1 MTDNSPQVVLF
12 IHHGSASGGA
22 AVSLITLIKK
32 LDRRRY
38 VPLVACDFSHV
49 GIKQYFERTDARVID
64 INLHLFVHTSSTWK
78 WYTPKGLAKLFLF
91 LFHGYWTTRRVLL
104 EIIKREVPALVHL
117 NGLTLLLYSKY
128 IRSLNC
134 PVVQHVRE
142 PLNHGVF
149 GFRKKILQFFARNF
163 PSHIIYI
170 SKDNRTPFR
179 DIKGGGTVLYNPV
192 DLKPASKKK
201 KQIRRSIGIGED
213 EFSIFFP
220 GGSVFIE
227 KGIIPFLYS
236 LAIINRE
243 ATNFEVI
250 VPGIDMKAHP
260 KDKVRHKI
268 DGLIQKLE
276 LSGVI
281 KRLPFSTNVT
291 DYYAAC
297 DLVVVPFVVPHFS
310 RGAIEAGFMGKPVVA
325 SKIDVMREVV
335 EDRQNGLLA
344 RPGDAFDLAEK
355 IKTLMDD
362 PMLCEKLGEAGL
374 RRSQK
379 DYDAEKYACRIMSI
393 YDKVCP

>member
-1 MTDNSPQVVLF
+1 MTYNPPQVVLF

-22 AVSLITLIKK
+22 AVSLITLVKK
-32 LDRRRY
+32 LDRKRY
-38 VPLVACDFSHV
+38 VPLIACDFSHV
-49 GIKQYFERTDARVID
+49 GIKQYFEQADARVID

-78 WYTPKGLAKLFLF
+78 WYTPKGLAKCLLFLF
-91 LFHGYWTTRRVLL
+91 YGYWKTRKALF
-104 EIIKREVPALVHL
+104 EIIKSEVPALVHL

-128 IRSLNC
+128 IRSFNC

-142 PLNHGVF
+142 PLNNGVF

-179 DIKGGGTVLYNPV
+179 DKKGKSTVIYNPV

-213 EFSIFFP
+213 EFTIFFP

-227 KGIIPFLYS
+227 KGIIPFLHS
-236 LAIINRE
+236 LAIINGE
-243 ATNFEVI
+243 ETNFVVI
-250 VPGIDMKAHP
+250 VPGIDLKAHP
-260 KDKVRHKI
+260 KDRVRHEI
-268 DGLIQKLE
+268 DGLIQKLN

-297 DLVVVPFVVPHFS
+297 DLVVVPFLVPHFS

-325 SKIDVMREVV
+325 SKIEVMSEVV
-335 EDRQNGLLA
+335 DDHHNGLLA
-344 RPGDAFDLAEK
+344 RQGDASDLAEK
-355 IKTLMDD
+355 IKMFMDD
-362 PMLCEKLGEAGL
+362 PMLGKKLGEAGL
-374 RRSQK
+374 RRSQR
-379 DYDAEKYACRIMSI
+379 DYDAEKYAFRLMAI

>member
-1 MTDNSPQVVLF
+1 MTDNLPQVVLF

-49 GIKQYFERTDARVID
+49 GIKQYFEHADARVTD

-78 WYTPKGLAKLFLF
+78 WYTPKGLAKLLLF
-91 LFHGYWTTRRVLL
+91 LFHGYWKTRKALF

-134 PVVQHVRE
+134 PLVQHVRE

-149 GFRKKILQFFARNF
+149 GFRKKILQSFARNF
-163 PSHIIYI
+163 PNHIIYI
-170 SKDNRTPFR
+170 SNDNRNPFR
-179 DIKGGGTVLYNPV
+179 NSRGGGTVLYNPV
-192 DLKPASKKK
+192 DLKPATKEK
-201 KQIRRSIGIGED
+201 KQIRQSIGIGED
-213 EFSIFFP
+213 EFTIFFP

-227 KGIIPFLYS
+227 KGIIPFLHS

-243 ATNFEVI
+243 TTNFSAI
-250 VPGIDMKAHP
+250 VPGIDLKAHP

-276 LSGVI
+276 LSGLI

-325 SKIDVMREVV
+325 SKIEVMSEVV
-335 EDRQNGLLA
+335 EDGQNGLLVS
-344 RPGDAFDLAEK
+344 PGDASDLADK
-355 IKTLMDD
+355 IKMFMDD
-362 PMLCEKLGEAGL
+362 PMLGGKLGEAGL

-379 DYDAEKYACRIMSI
+379 DYDAEKYAFRIMAI